1 MYIMSTND
9 RKLRSAAFDRRLTLL
24 RVAASSLLIA
34 ASALSP
40 RPAQA
45 TEAFTGIGT
54 TGFEFGVAER
64 LGGTTGLRASAE
76 FLSLGRDFERNGAS
90 YDTRLKFSSLG
101 LYGDYFVGG
110 GFRLTGGALLGTRK
124 ATGKAIATN
133 GTITINGTTYPAAG
147 ESVDAEVKFPSAS
160 PYLGIGYGH
169 HQSGKGLS
177 LYVDLGAAW
186 GKADAKLTPSA
197 GILAAAGQANIDA
210 EQANLQESAD
220 RFKVYPVLK
229 FGIGYSF

>member
-1 MYIMSTND
+1 MLI
-9 RKLRSAAFDRRLTLL
+9 LAA
-24 RVAASSLLIA
+24 
-34 ASALSP
+34 ALSP
-40 RPAQA
+40 RLAHA
-45 TEAFTGIGT
+45 TEAFAGIGS
-54 TGFEFGVAER
+54 TGFEIGVAER
-64 LGGTTGLRASAE
+64 LGSTGGLRASAE
-76 FLSLGRDFERNGAS
+76 FLNFGRDFERNGAT

-101 LYGDYFVGG
+101 LYGDYFLGG

-124 ATGKAIATN
+124 ATGNAVASN

-147 ESVDAEVKFPSAS
+147 ESVDAEVKFPPAA

-177 LYVDLGAAW
+177 FYVDLGAAW

-220 RFKVYPVLK
+220 RLKVYPVLK
-229 FGIGYSF
+229 FGLGYSF